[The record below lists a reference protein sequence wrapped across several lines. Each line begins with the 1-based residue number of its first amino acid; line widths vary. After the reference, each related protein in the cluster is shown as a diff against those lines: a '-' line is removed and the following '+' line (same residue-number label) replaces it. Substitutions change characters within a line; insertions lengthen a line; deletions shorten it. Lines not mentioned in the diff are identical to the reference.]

1 MQVLFIDRT
10 EESEYKLLERINISI
25 FSAINKYAGKSPL
38 VDNIAIA
45 IAEYLPLVFIAV
57 LICLW
62 FSSKVDGKHAA
73 LYAGYSAVLGALI
86 NFFITIFYIHPRP
99 FMENIGTTLINHAP
113 NSSFPSDHTTFLL
126 SIATMLLFFKST
138 KIIGCSLLFFG
149 LFGGVSR
156 VFCGIH
162 FPLDIFGSLLVS
174 FLTAAMIW
182 AFRENLIAINE
193 YTVNVYMKALDRKK
207 A

>member
-1 MQVLFIDRT
+1 MLFIDRT

-86 NFFITIFYIHPRP
+86 NFFITIFYFNPRP
-99 FMENIGTTLINHAP
+99 FMENIGTALINHAP

-126 SIATMLLFFKST
+126 SIATMLLFSKST
-138 KIIGCSLLFFG
+138 RIIGCLLLFFG

-174 FLTAAMIW
+174 FLTSTMIW
-182 AFRENLIAINE
+182 AFRENFIAINE

>member
-1 MQVLFIDRT
+1 M
-10 EESEYKLLERINISI
+10 LERINVSI
-25 FSAINKYAGKSPL
+25 FSAINKYAGKCPL

-57 LICLW
+57 LIGLW
-62 FSSKVDGKHAA
+62 FSSKVDGKHAV
-73 LYAGYSAVLGALI
+73 LYAGYSVVLGALI
-86 NFFITIFYIHPRP
+86 NFFITMLYFHPRP
-99 FMENIGTTLINHAP
+99 FMENIGITLINHAP

-138 KIIGCSLLFFG
+138 KIIGCFLLFFG

-156 VFCGIH
+156 VFCGVH

-174 FLTAAMIW
+174 FLTSTMIW
-182 AFRENLIAINE
+182 AFRENLIAINK

>member
-1 MQVLFIDRT
+1 M
-10 EESEYKLLERINISI
+10 LERINVSI
-25 FSAINKYAGKSPL
+25 FSAINKYAGKCPL

-57 LICLW
+57 LIGLW
-62 FSSKVDGKHAA
+62 FSSKVDGKHAV
-73 LYAGYSAVLGALI
+73 LYAGYSVVLGALI
-86 NFFITIFYIHPRP
+86 NFFITMLYFHPRP
-99 FMENIGTTLINHAP
+99 FMENIGITLINHAP

-138 KIIGCSLLFFG
+138 KIIGCFLLFFG
-149 LFGGVSR
+149 LSGGVSR

-174 FLTAAMIW
+174 FLTSTMIW
-182 AFRENLIAINE
+182 AFRENLTAINE

>member
-62 FSSKVDGKHAA
+62 FSSMVDGKHAA

-86 NFFITIFYIHPRP
+86 NFFIPMLYFHPRP
-99 FMENIGTTLINHAP
+99 FMENIGNALINHAP

-174 FLTAAMIW
+174 FLTSTMIW
-182 AFRENLIAINE
+182 AFRENLTAINE

>member
-1 MQVLFIDRT
+1 M
-10 EESEYKLLERINISI
+10 LERINISI
-25 FSAINKYAGKSPL
+25 FSAINKYAGKSPI

-45 IAEYLPLVFIAV
+45 IAEYLPFVFIAV

-62 FSSKVDGKHAA
+62 FRSKAEGKHAA
-73 LYAGYSAVLGALI
+73 LCAGYSAVLGALI
-86 NFFITIFYIHPRP
+86 NFFITMLYSHPRP
-99 FMENIGTTLINHAP
+99 FMENIGKTLINHAP

-126 SIATMLLFFKST
+126 SIATMLLFYKST

-149 LFGGVSR
+149 LIGGVSR

-174 FLTAAMIW
+174 FLTSTMIW